1 MTAAVPNPAT
11 QPRRYTLSRR
21 HALIGG
27 ACLCCLPAAARATDG
42 KIVEVAPG
50 IFMRRGVDEDATAAN
65 LDAIANIGFV
75 VGRDSVL
82 VTESGGS
89 LADGQWL
96 RQAIKAATD
105 KPIRYVVLTHVHP
118 DHFFGAGAF
127 TPDDPVFIG
136 HAKLKAALELRGDF
150 YRQRLVDILG
160 AERTGPVVLPTRVIE
175 DTGEIDLGDRVVTL
189 KAHGPAHTLCDLSMI
204 DRASGLLL
212 PSDLLFVK
220 RVPSIDGSLLG
231 WLKELSALKAMGAAK
246 AVPGHG
252 PLVVDL
258 ATAAGDLERY
268 LTALRD
274 GVRAEIA
281 ANGSI
286 ENAVKT
292 VGQAE
297 RGHWLLFEDYHAR
310 NVIAAYKELEWE

>member
-1 MTAAVPNPAT
+1 MTAAVPNPAI
-11 QPRRYTLSRR
+11 QPSRFTLSRR

-27 ACLCCLPAAARATDG
+27 ACLCCLPAGARAMDG

-50 IFMRRGVDEDATAAN
+50 VFMRRGVDEDATAAN
-65 LDAIANIGFV
+65 LDAIANIGFI
-75 VGRDSVL
+75 VGRDGVL

-96 RQAIKAATD
+96 RQAIKAATA

-136 HAKLKAALELRGDF
+136 HAKLKDALELRGDF
-150 YRQRLVDILG
+150 YRQRLVEILG
-160 AERTGPVVLPTRVIE
+160 EERTGPVILPTRVIE
-175 DTGEIDLGDRVVTL
+175 DTGEIDLGDRVITL

-212 PSDLLFVK
+212 PADLLFVK
-220 RVPSIDGSLLG
+220 RIPSVDGSLLG

-258 ATAAGDLERY
+258 AGAVADLERY
-268 LTALRD
+268 LIALRD

-281 ANGSI
+281 ANGAI

-297 RGHWLLFEDYHAR
+297 RSHWLLFEDYHAR